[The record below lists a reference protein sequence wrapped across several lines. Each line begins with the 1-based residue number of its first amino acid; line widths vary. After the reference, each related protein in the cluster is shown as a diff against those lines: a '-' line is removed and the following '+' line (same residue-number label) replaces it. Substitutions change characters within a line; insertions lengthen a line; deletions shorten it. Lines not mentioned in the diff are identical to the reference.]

1 MNDRLLRL
9 FHAGYVDRPRA
20 QLDYYPTSGS
30 MPFIYAL
37 ADQGVRLLTEHD
49 SANFSNYEWS
59 RKNREVG
66 RPFIEHQI
74 AIMDFYVSLQLAVR
88 NHPDLS
94 FLHADDLMAQ
104 GPPHLSVKNV
114 PFSFRVQLRKDGN
127 TQDVGVVPDLV
138 FGLRFS
144 DGSRRCFLV
153 EVDRGTMPV
162 ARSDIRQTSFAR
174 KMEGYLAA
182 FRAKLHERDFGW
194 KSFRVLTVTTDDL
207 RLRSMQEELRTNHS
221 SGAILF
227 FFASRQKFTSSSPLG
242 PIWQD
247 GLGRI
252 AVLV

>member
-1 MNDRLLRL
+1 
-9 FHAGYVDRPRA
+9 
-20 QLDYYPTSGS
+20 

-37 ADQGVRLLTEHD
+37 ADRGVRLLTEHD
-49 SANFSNYEWS
+49 SANFSTLELS

-74 AIMDFYVSLQLAVR
+74 EVMDFYVSLQLAVR

-114 PFSFRVQLRKDGN
+114 PFSFRVQLSKDGD

-162 ARSDIRQTSFAR
+162 VRSDIRQTSFAR

-182 FRAKLHERDFGW
+182 FRAKLHEREFGW

-207 RLRSMQEELRTNHS
+207 RLRSMLERRRTNHGH
-221 SGAILF
+221 GANLF
-227 FFASRQKFTSSSPLG
+227 FLRKPAADYWHRSAWANLARWPRSQNRV
-242 PIWQD
+242 
-247 GLGRI
+247 GL
-252 AVLV
+252 AET